1 MFTFKS
7 PISVEVEAG
16 DVFKFRRIGGSDK
29 TEVIRI
35 TGKDAGVI
43 QFTNK
48 RYGTEG
54 MTFALPAFEFGPYVE
69 HRAQCFKDEHSIGT
83 EQRGKGHYEFEL
95 MLLRGAIAEPD
106 AVLK

>member
-7 PISVEVEAG
+7 PIAVEVEVG
-16 DVFKFRRIGGSDK
+16 DVFKFRRIGGSAK
-29 TEVIRI
+29 SEVIRI

-43 QFTNK
+43 KFTNK

-54 MTFALPAFEFGPYVE
+54 MTFSLPAFEFGPYVE
-69 HRAQCFKDEHSIGT
+69 HRSQCFKDEHSINS
-83 EQRGKGHYEFEL
+83 GKKGYEFEL